1 MWSCEKPYTKEQ
13 SSGQLHEG
21 LSVQSFPKQSN
32 LLKLYSCKKVVQS
45 LIKLY
50 ITQIV
55 FDIGHRRGNEDS
67 FRESFLFRSIERKKI
82 AVSYFFV
89 VIVSKSIKNRKV
101 LLKYTFCRV
110 TMLTAVF
117 AFCVLVGA
125 VRALERPNI
134 ILIIADD
141 LVRHPWLFESIP
153 YIRGVI

>member
-1 MWSCEKPYTKEQ
+1 M
-13 SSGQLHEG
+13 
-21 LSVQSFPKQSN
+21 V
-32 LLKLYSCKKVVQS
+32 
-45 LIKLY
+45 
-50 ITQIV
+50 
-55 FDIGHRRGNEDS
+55 DIGHRSVNEDS

-89 VIVSKSIKNRKV
+89 VIVSKSIKNRRV

-125 VRALERPNI
+125 VRSSERPNI

-153 YIRGVI
+153 YIRGVICLSLILENICH